1 MANVRFAL
9 QEMAQQRREERIRQE
24 RERILAED
32 DPDKQRRLEMKE
44 QKRLAKKNTP
54 KLKQMKV
61 RAM

>member
-1 MANVRFAL
+1 M
-9 QEMAQQRREERIRQE
+9 E

-32 DPDKQRRLEMKE
+32 DPEKQRRLDLKE
-44 QKRLAKKNTP
+44 QKRLAKKSAP